1 VMQEFNIDYYGI
13 PLTVTAKINETK
25 DHLGTG
31 DSATEIE
38 AEIEKITARDS
49 DIDIQLLFER
59 EICLIQSKVVENYM
73 GY

>member
-1 VMQEFNIDYYGI
+1 MREFKIDYHGI
-13 PLTVTAKINETK
+13 PLLVTANIIETK

-38 AEIEKITARDS
+38 AEIEHICARDS

-59 EICLIQSKVVENYM
+59 EIGIIQLKVVENYM